1 MEIRKYKNIEYSK
14 VLLSNLG
21 GKMRID
27 SEYYSPEY
35 IRVTDDVLK
44 KEVTSLAKLNATI
57 KHPTEIK
64 REYDDYGVTFLRTQ
78 NLRPLNVDFNSSEV
92 FISTDDAEK
101 LKRNIL
107 FEGDVLMTRTGANF
121 GDTATFLNQ
130 REKVIASSHILVIR
144 TNKINSIYLSVYLN
158 SLFGRKLIDKGQYG
172 GLQPEI
178 APSYLYSL
186 PIPNPTDSFQQ
197 KIEDLVLKAYEQK
210 QASENLYRQAENILL
225 KELGLENWQP
235 QTRKFSLFDVPFEVE
250 NSHSLINLNQMLK
263 SDRLDSEYWES
274 KYLDLYK
281 VLLQKPHT
289 LLGSEVT
296 IKSGF
301 PFQSKEFIDDSEAG
315 NDDEPFIRIRDCKP
329 HYIDN
334 ETLTRMSAKYI
345 NETNAKKAQVNDI
358 VIGMDGIRYFLGSLV
373 SAPAYVNQRVCHI
386 SVKYESDI
394 TPEYALLI
402 INGMIGQYQLLR
414 KMTIADT
421 VGHIKNTNVANLIIP
436 ISNQVEKISYKV
448 REAINNHQSSKNLL
462 SVAKRAVEIYI
473 EQDEKMAEKYITE
486 NA

>member
-1 MEIRKYKNIEYSK
+1 METIDYKEVKYSK
-14 VLLSNLG
+14 IWLSQLDVESY
-21 GKMRID
+21 RID
-27 SEYYSPEY
+27 SEFFDAENVQAQKQIKQKTFKKCKNIFLFVGSGKTPKTYSEDGSKTVVRSGDLGR
-35 IRVTDDVLK
+35 IQFAHSLFLKTDEDKPFALQKNDVLISSIGLGSIGRVSINLIDEGLFTVS
-44 KEVTSLAKLNATI
+44 EVTVLRDCIINPFYVTVFYNTSFGQCELTRYITGSTGQLHLLPKNIAK
-57 KHPTEIK
+57 
-64 REYDDYGVTFLRTQ
+64 G
-78 NLRPLNVDFNSSEV
+78 
-92 FISTDDAEK
+92 
-101 LKRNIL
+101 NI
-107 FEGDVLMTRTGANF
+107 
-121 GDTATFLNQ
+121 
-130 REKVIASSHILVIR
+130 
-144 TNKINSIYLSVYLN
+144 
-158 SLFGRKLIDKGQYG
+158 
-172 GLQPEI
+172 
-178 APSYLYSL
+178 
-186 PIPNPTDSFQQ
+186 PIPTDSFQQ

-210 QASENLYRQAENILL
+210 QASENLYRQAEKILL
-225 KELGLENWQP
+225 SELGLENWQP

-274 KYLDLYK
+274 KYLDLYE

-301 PFQSKEFIDDSEAG
+301 PFQSKEFIDDSEGG

-473 EQDEKMAEKYITE
+473 EQDEKMAEKYILE